1 MQQLSGLD
9 ASFLYLETG
18 TAPMHIA
25 NLAIYDQSSAPGG
38 RVTFKQILQFFE
50 QRMHKARA
58 FRQRIARVPL
68 SLDHPY
74 WIEDPDFDLEFHV
87 RHIALPKPGDWRQ
100 LCIQTARLHARP
112 LDRNKP
118 LWEVYVIEGLDNVEG
133 VPKDSFALVTKIH
146 HAAIDGV
153 SGAEIMA
160 AIHDLSPDAEVDAPE
175 EEWEGE
181 RLPTGLE
188 LLSRTVA
195 KTVTSPIKI
204 GKLIYRSAPSLL
216 RVIAGMASQDI
227 RLPVS
232 VPRTRFNTT
241 ASPHRVFDACVFSMD
256 DIKAIKNSQS
266 GITVNDVVV
275 SICGGALRKYLTA
288 KDELPDESLVSM
300 APISVRSGSEQ
311 TSAGNRVS
319 AMSLPVRSDIADP
332 VQRLL
337 AIHEE
342 AVEAKKLT
350 YTMGPTL
357 GADAAE
363 FMPSTV
369 TGLLARSYASA
380 HLAER
385 VPPLFNTVISN
396 VPGLDVPL
404 YSMGCR
410 LVSNFGL
417 GPVTHGVGLFHA
429 VLSYNNMITISI
441 SADRHMMPDPS
452 FYADCLRDTF
462 EELKA
467 ACAQATGAKKPLPK
481 KKVSRKKTAKK
492 KSS

>member
-1 MQQLSGLD
+1 M
-9 ASFLYLETG
+9 T
-18 TAPMHIA
+18 
-25 NLAIYDQSSAPGG
+25 
-38 RVTFKQILQFFE
+38 
-50 QRMHKARA
+50 
-58 FRQRIARVPL
+58 
-68 SLDHPY
+68 
-74 WIEDPDFDLEFHV
+74 
-87 RHIALPKPGDWRQ
+87 
-100 LCIQTARLHARP
+100 
-112 LDRNKP
+112 
-118 LWEVYVIEGLDNVEG
+118 
-133 VPKDSFALVTKIH
+133 
-146 HAAIDGV
+146 
-153 SGAEIMA
+153 
-160 AIHDLSPDAEVDAPE
+160 AIHDLSPDAEIETPE
-175 EEWEGE
+175 EEWQGE

-195 KTVTSPIKI
+195 KTVASPLKI

-241 ASPHRVFDACVFSMD
+241 VSPHRVFDACVFSLD
-256 DIKAIKNSQS
+256 DIKVIKNSQP
-266 GITVNDVVV
+266 GITINDVVV
-275 SICGGALRKYLTA
+275 SICGGALRKYLEA
-288 KDELPDESLVSM
+288 NNELPQESLVSM
-300 APISVRSGSEQ
+300 APISVRSANEQ
-311 TSAGNRVS
+311 GSAGNRVS

-363 FMPSTV
+363 FVPSTV

-380 HLAER
+380 HFAER

-396 VPGLDVPL
+396 VPGVDVPL

-410 LVSNFGL
+410 LVSTFGL

-441 SADRHMMPDPS
+441 SADRDMMSDPS
-452 FYADCLRDTF
+452 FYAECLRSTF

-467 ACAQATGAKKPLPK
+467 ACEKVTSAEKSLPK
-481 KKVSRKKTAKK
+481 KKRSRKKTAKK